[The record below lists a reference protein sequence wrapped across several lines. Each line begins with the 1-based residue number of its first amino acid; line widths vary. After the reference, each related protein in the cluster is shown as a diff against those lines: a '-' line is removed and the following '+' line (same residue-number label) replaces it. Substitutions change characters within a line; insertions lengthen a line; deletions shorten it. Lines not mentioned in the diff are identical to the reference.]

1 MPEASAR
8 RSALL
13 LLCYL
18 PLAGFLALLAEKQD
32 REIRWHA
39 RNGLLLFGAAAAIG
53 AVATLLGV
61 LFPSLGC
68 LYPIVMLFA
77 LVAYALV
84 TILATVKAIGGER
97 LIVPGI
103 SRHAG

>member
-1 MPEASAR
+1 MTDASGR
-8 RSALL
+8 RAALL

-18 PLAGFLALLAEKQD
+18 PVLGVIPLAAQKQD

-39 RNGLLLFGAAAAIG
+39 RNGLLLFAAAAVAG
-53 AVATLLGV
+53 VAATLAGL
-61 LFPSLGC
+61 LLPSLGC
-68 LYPIVMLFA
+68 LYGFVMLFV
-77 LVAYALV
+77 LVAYCLV
-84 TILATVKAIGGER
+84 TILAVVKALQGER